1 MALIYPNIVP
11 ENNLRLPDALT
22 VKHGPAQLLSRF
34 VLQGDRAARR
44 AGLRLRLRHDFDEL
58 AYVNKQ
64 RIARG
69 DWYRLPIMFD
79 PEYSDLCPENSYW
92 ISGEDEHSEIVLTHA
107 GRVYYWPET
116 NLAQQARA
124 VFYEEEE
131 DQPWLVTAPTAALVS
146 GVTLTGGCTWV
157 HSDFRGHRLS
167 RLLPRI
173 GRAYALSRWPLDWM
187 FGFITRGLA
196 DKGIATGYGYKH
208 ASYSILF
215 PGSPWGDLDFALVT
229 VSPSEAYA
237 DFTEALTTGFL
248 SSPLPTLS
256 SSVSATFRPNNVTK
270 ISDDGVRHG
279 SSSLS

>member
-1 MALIYPNIVP
+1 MSLIYPNIVP
-11 ENNLRLPDALT
+11 QNNLRLPDALT
-22 VKHGPAQLLSRF
+22 VKHGPARLLSRF
-34 VLQGDRAARR
+34 VLEADKAARH

-92 ISGEDEHSEIVLTHA
+92 ISGEDENNEIVLTHA

-116 NLAQQARA
+116 NLAEQACA
-124 VFYEEEE
+124 VFYE
-131 DQPWLVTAPTAALVS
+131 DQENHGWQVTTPTAPLVS
-146 GVTLTGGCTWV
+146 GVTMTGGCTWV
-157 HSDFRGHRLS
+157 RSDYRGRQLS

-187 FGFITRGLA
+187 FGFVSRGLVA
-196 DKGIATGYGYKH
+196 KGIPAGYGYKH
-208 ASYSILF
+208 TSFSILF

-237 DFTEALTTGFL
+237 DFAETLSSGFL
-248 SSPLPTLS
+248 ATPLPTVS
-256 SSVSATFRPNNVTK
+256 SSGSRMFLPNSVTK
-270 ISDDGVRHG
+270 TSEEGVRQG